1 MYTYLYYLPISHVY
15 LYQAKHGLI
24 PMSHSSSTRFIL
36 PFTPWLSVT
45 IKILGDY
52 GLKVMAQW

>member
-1 MYTYLYYLPISHVY
+1 
-15 LYQAKHGLI
+15 
-24 PMSHSSSTRFIL
+24 MSHSSITRFIL